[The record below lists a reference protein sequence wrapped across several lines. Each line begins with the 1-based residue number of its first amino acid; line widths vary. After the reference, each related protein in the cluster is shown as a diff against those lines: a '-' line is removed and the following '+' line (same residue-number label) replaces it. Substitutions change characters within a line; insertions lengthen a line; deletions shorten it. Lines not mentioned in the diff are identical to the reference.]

1 MARKVNSAAITPL
14 MLLVVIIVF
23 FQRVTINTDANVN
36 SSFQSS
42 SAAYAVALSTVL
54 LIGFSYAYY
63 NKVFMR
69 LPRNIVTISI
79 LVFYLIASIS
89 AINSFLPLL
98 SGFRAVSGIGLT
110 LAASAYGQYLARNY
124 ASSFE
129 YQIFCFALAICATYS
144 IGSAIFQVQV
154 LNVPLI
160 PLRGGMGATIFLL
173 LCIWKIIDLYSSRNY
188 RNISLVCLFF
198 MIGIFLNSASAV
210 MSFGMALLFLA
221 LVNGRMLLFL
231 TGFAGV
237 SIATFGFIEY
247 LNANID
253 DVIFNKPARAYLI
266 GTGRFPL
273 LSFAIDYYKTEFTIA
288 QQVFG
293 VGFMA
298 EREILK
304 LSELS
309 WTSNLHN
316 SMISNL
322 LGVGVVGF
330 FASAVFLVA
339 PFFLFSRIKNIAGGA
354 LANKWIACHLIFLFF
369 GFTSSDYPN
378 SPSWLL
384 LIFLTFNSGVVCIVR
399 KSANRDRE
407 FG

>member
-1 MARKVNSAAITPL
+1 MARQEKSTAITP
-14 MLLVVIIVF
+14 MLVLVIIVVF
-23 FQRVTINTDANVN
+23 FQRVTINTDANAN
-36 SSFQSS
+36 SGFQSS
-42 SAAYAVALSTVL
+42 TAAYAVALSTIL

-63 NKVFMR
+63 NKIFMR
-69 LPRNIVTISI
+69 LPKDLATISI
-79 LVFYLIASIS
+79 LIFYLLASIT

-98 SGFRAVSGIGLT
+98 SGFRAISGIGLT

-124 ASSFE
+124 TSSFE
-129 YQIFCFALAICATYS
+129 YQIFSFALAICATYS
-144 IGSAIFQVQV
+144 IGSAFFQVQV
-154 LNVPLI
+154 LNAPLI
-160 PLRGGMGATIFLL
+160 PLRGGMGATIAFL
-173 LCIWKIIDLYSSRNY
+173 LCIWKIIDLYCKPTYKNFG
-188 RNISLVCLFF
+188 LVCFF
-198 MIGIFLNSASAV
+198 FLIGISLNSASAI
-210 MSFGMALLFLA
+210 MSFGLALLFLA
-221 LVNGRMLLFL
+221 LVNGRVVLFF
-231 TGFAGV
+231 TGLIGV
-237 SIATFGFIEY
+237 IVAIFGFIEY

-273 LSFAIDYYKTEFTIA
+273 LKFAIEYYQTEFTTA
-288 QQVFG
+288 QQIFG

-322 LGVGVVGF
+322 LGVGIVGFLASATFLFAPFLLFSKTKKVVG
-330 FASAVFLVA
+330 
-339 PFFLFSRIKNIAGGA
+339 RT

-384 LIFLTFNSGVVCIVR
+384 LIFLTFNSGMMCITR
-399 KSANRDRE
+399 IPALRIRSNS
-407 FG
+407 